1 MCFVLELQCLG
12 SSVALFSEFLLRDE
26 KNDNQI
32 MMRPVWS
39 VMANTEVLNSRFL

>member
-12 SSVALFSEFLLRDE
+12 SSVALFGRFLLRDE